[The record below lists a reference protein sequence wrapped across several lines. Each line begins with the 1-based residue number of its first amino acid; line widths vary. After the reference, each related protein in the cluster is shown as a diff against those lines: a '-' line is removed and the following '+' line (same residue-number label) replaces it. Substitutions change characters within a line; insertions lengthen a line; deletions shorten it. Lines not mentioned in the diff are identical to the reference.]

1 MYKCIAQTIRSVH
14 VPHYS
19 LIYIDIYLL
28 YGARWRDLDVQ
39 APLIFYIKCNWFIY
53 SVQGGSV
60 PIIIYP
66 ELHYFMQSLFLI
78 GCVPPNAG
86 MSVFLLSQ
94 DSSLDSSGPVLAGLC
109 KVFLILMVLSEL
121 AVLCRKYQ
129 CCRDARNFSACCRHW
144 FFQRDR
150 LKNYNC
156 ICVALKWILW
166 ADSVVLQKIA
176 FHIKGQYV
184 HLQKGIFFNYQY
196 LNKCICCLTVRCF
209 YNYRLLPIKCSKV
222 AYMYSNDS
230 CMM

>member
-1 MYKCIAQTIRSVH
+1 M
-14 VPHYS
+14 PHYS
-19 LIYIDIYLL
+19 LKTSHVICIYLL
-28 YGARWRDLDVQ
+28 YGERWRDLDKQ

-78 GCVPPNAG
+78 RCVPPNAG
-86 MSVFLLSQ
+86 VSVFLLSQ

-109 KVFLILMVLSEL
+109 IVSLILMVLSEL

-129 CCRDARNFSACCRHW
+129 CCRDARSFSACARHL

-156 ICVALKWILW
+156 ICVALKWVLW
-166 ADSVVLQKIA
+166 GDSVVLQKWT
-176 FHIKGQYV
+176 FHIKGQYL
-184 HLQKGIFFNYQY
+184 HLHKGNFNNYQD
-196 LNKCICCLTVRCF
+196 LNKCICWLMSNAFT
-209 YNYRLLPIKCSKV
+209 IIDCSKV
-222 AYMYSNDS
+222 A
-230 CMM
+230 